1 MRSINYTTMET
12 TERFARICSATN
24 EGMNEGFLFEESLMY
39 FIEKDDAERYAIE
52 IGYADL
58 DEAYDDDAYCYTE
71 WDEEDEGEWY
81 EKHDGQWYECT
92 EENLGLGLFAIKRT
106 AISNQ

>member
-1 MRSINYTTMET
+1 
-12 TERFARICSATN
+12 
-24 EGMNEGFLFEESLMY
+24 MNEGYLFEESLMY
-39 FIEKDDAERYAIE
+39 FIDEEDAERYAIE

-71 WDEEDEGEWY
+71 WDYEDEGEWY

-92 EENLGLGLFAIKRT
+92 NESKILIN
-106 AISNQ
+106 NN